1 MKFINSPFLLVGED
15 FEGIS
20 REIGARTMEQAR
32 EIAAHAMTTDN
43 DGPGWRGFEIWG
55 NHPVTKNWEVL
66 ETSDTKSVV
75 DSNPKT

>member
-15 FEGIS
+15 FEGES
-20 REIGARTMEQAR
+20 RDIGFATLEAARLV
-32 EIAAHAMTTDN
+32 AAECMTDN
-43 DGPGWRGFEIWG
+43 NGPAWRSFAIWG
-55 NHPVTKNWEVL
+55 NHPVTENWEAL